1 MDLRLQLAYIFL
13 FIFYRMFFIMDRD
26 VTVTNNSHK
35 SIKKEESLS
44 LLFMRNLYSK
54 GKINMGHMYRG

>member
-1 MDLRLQLAYIFL
+1 
-13 FIFYRMFFIMDRD
+13 MDRD